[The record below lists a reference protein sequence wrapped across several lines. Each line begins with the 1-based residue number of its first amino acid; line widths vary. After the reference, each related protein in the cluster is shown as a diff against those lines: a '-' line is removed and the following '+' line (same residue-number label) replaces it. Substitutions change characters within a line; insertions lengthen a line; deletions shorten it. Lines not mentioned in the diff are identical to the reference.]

1 MEVYSWGSG
10 NYGRLGLGSGAD
22 AARPQL
28 VSGVLNGY
36 EVVGSACSWYHS
48 AVVTST
54 GDVATFGSKISKCL
68 GTAASGSDVSDGAA
82 ASDHSLEGLD
92 SEGEDEIASV
102 GLKAM
107 PRARRGD
114 RRARDPLHSKGIGR
128 STSDFVPHL
137 LRSFPSRV
145 NVVQVAVGSD
155 MLGAH
160 TLAVSRNGRL
170 YSWGYGPACGLG
182 STANVSTPTLV
193 TKFLGTGAG
202 EGGSGRMRKQEME
215 PLGWGKHSHLRY
227 RQRPSNKHLGLQLLR
242 PKIAKA
248 SCGGGFSVV
257 MSTEGEVFTFGVS
270 ASGRLGFRTKF
281 RAQLR
286 PRRIETLAE
295 GTIDIAAG
303 AAFVLLCSAAGKLLS
318 WGDNSKGQLGV
329 GHLQESHEP
338 LTLSRACPAAFVMQ
352 AVAAGDS
359 HSLALDSAGRAYS
372 WGGEGGPMT
381 GQGQPVP
388 NSTQVDA
395 AFQFRLRQL
404 SHWWVRPH
412 PIRALV
418 GIRVVHVDAGC
429 LHSLALS
436 QDGAVYAW
444 GAPLQAGTSQN
455 NSALK
460 GTRSQ
465 VSWIPRLVAP
475 SPKLPLVRV
484 GAVAAGGWHSI
495 ATATPASPLDRLL
508 PADWSQEE
516 RDEEGLATTNQ
527 AASTLVDFCDG
538 FLVSEKDS
546 TPEEE
551 ARIPVC
557 CTAIRARL
565 AMPDGTDS
573 PVWRALSAQ
582 VVRLRPESI
591 AIISP
596 EAVGREEEDTG
607 SESGGLLELAE
618 MHRSRHRSVAQRK
631 HPTTAQN
638 SDADEAAGLA
648 LNPLPAGGLQ
658 KPKVKTGVPR
668 KKPVPTFSSDSDSG
682 NGGVAKR
689 ELRSKMAASRPPQV
703 AVPKRTVPD
712 FSSDDSASEEELLP
726 DEVVTAAR
734 SPPARSD
741 ATSTYGSP
749 AASTAARSRQQP
761 AVGHQGPASSTLSG
775 LELRSFG
782 EAVLAALVRYF
793 CTNTLRNIEVIDES
807 HPAWQREQQ
816 LRMRQYGSNPEAAEE
831 SLRPTRLRAA
841 RGLLLRQEVRD
852 LRHIGVFLGIERLA
866 RLCDQLLLRMDAPGA
881 PALFVPASSIG
892 TAMWTLLQQTLRPPD
907 RDGPDT
913 DLLCTPPGPRKHHWG
928 PRWLPADGHLQ
939 AHAFVLCAGCC
950 NLHTEQRSVDGPAEL
965 AGGGRLGQRASDT
978 SDTMPKLRLRRRDG
992 GGGGTPTYELDLQDY
1007 PADVVFAWLRY
1018 LYTQDDLELTWP
1030 LRHNRRNREEAPPE
1044 MWWMQLLHLGRL
1056 VGDWKLQLY
1065 AQDTLVGALTVHNWA
1080 EMAAFAEQVQCT
1092 VLLEAALMMGL
1103 RQLLPHLL
1111 ASFAVPTGLE
1121 GPDRKV
1127 PEQGDTLQ
1135 PEQAAGVPSS
1145 GSVEV
1150 ELERKLLDLRGSR
1163 QAATAKAS
1171 LLILQRSSPSSFSE
1185 LKTRLADSI
1194 SAAQKSGAQLQRCVN
1209 YFDSHEQRGFRRDE
1223 GRGSARWELG
1233 AAVLGLSIFLLP
1245 AGARQTMYG
1254 GFVTVL
1260 EPLMATASFV
1270 DLGSYLSL
1278 GTEVQRLYALNILVL
1293 IVLVGVV
1300 FSALQR

>member
-1 MEVYSWGSG
+1 MILRSRQVYSWGSG

-107 PRARRGD
+107 PRARRG
-114 RRARDPLHSKGIGR
+114 A
-128 STSDFVPHL
+128 
-137 LRSFPSRV
+137 V

-508 PADWSQEE
+508 PADWSQDM
-516 RDEEGLATTNQ
+516 DEISFEFGVVWVCLPSCRRRETRRASPRQTRRHRPWWTSVTAFLSRRKTPPRRTPRLASSVGCLRGVTY
-527 AASTLVDFCDG
+527 FCWQ
-538 FLVSEKDS
+538 
-546 TPEEE
+546 EE

-596 EAVGREEEDTG
+596 EAVGREEEDSWSLKSHSDTG

-712 FSSDDSASEEELLP
+712 FSSDDSASEEDLAEQELLP

-1030 LRHNRRNREEAPPE
+1030 LRHNRRNREEALKVFTPPSCLCRVQAPPE

-1065 AQDTLVGALTVHNWA
+1065 AQETLR
-1080 EMAAFAEQVQCT
+1080 
-1092 VLLEAALMMGL
+1092 LEFSSH
-1103 RQLLPHLL
+1103 QK
-1111 ASFAVPTGLE
+1111 
-1121 GPDRKV
+1121 RK
-1127 PEQGDTLQ
+1127 
-1135 PEQAAGVPSS
+1135 
-1145 GSVEV
+1145 
-1150 ELERKLLDLRGSR
+1150 
-1163 QAATAKAS
+1163 
-1171 LLILQRSSPSSFSE
+1171 
-1185 LKTRLADSI
+1185 
-1194 SAAQKSGAQLQRCVN
+1194 
-1209 YFDSHEQRGFRRDE
+1209 
-1223 GRGSARWELG
+1223 
-1233 AAVLGLSIFLLP
+1233 
-1245 AGARQTMYG
+1245 
-1254 GFVTVL
+1254 
-1260 EPLMATASFV
+1260 
-1270 DLGSYLSL
+1270 
-1278 GTEVQRLYALNILVL
+1278 
-1293 IVLVGVV
+1293 
-1300 FSALQR
+1300 